1 MPTLAL
7 RLLLLC
13 CLVLNAGATTQVV
26 TSLANL
32 TNATLSGGVWLVQ
45 TNLSF
50 HASLLVNSTG
60 NKTLTLIGDPVI
72 CRGMCVLDALQK
84 SGHFVVLPGNTLVL
98 QNLALVNSTRGK
110 VSGSGLLSE
119 PCLGGP
125 TFPNILLPPSVV
137 SDPNDY
143 LENKHHNTVCTPN
156 AYFSVSG
163 NGPYNYGQGLID
175 CSRYLCGAVIVG
187 EQASLQVSG
196 CLFAN
201 NTGVTQGS
209 YEARGGAIS
218 ILASSTGGFSIA
230 NTVFFNNQA
239 VRTAGY
245 NTAGGGAI
253 SLDQPW
259 LMVNLPKGP
268 MSIANCTFVGNSAH
282 VGGALDGTLSYGLL
296 TVSQSTFT
304 QNVANAI
311 PFQSTGFGG
320 AVKLGSHYGD
330 RPFHGASS
338 DHGTD
343 VVFEQHAHYV
353 FDTCT
358 FTGNS
363 AVVAI
368 KGQGVLVP
376 KGGAIAVLQGGHG
389 VTVTNS
395 VFTNN
400 SAAQGGAVYQNGNSL
415 MNLNY
420 LNTINPGAEAA
431 AAPENVKYSTTDYFA
446 ISAGQDY
453 YSLAPVGWAST
464 YMVTLSGCNF
474 TGNTA
479 VTVLDSATG
488 GRGGAVFMSCG
499 LTYAVN
505 SSFIG
510 NAATLTAG
518 YTSFGGAVAVT
529 DGCQS
534 IDVVTFLD
542 SNFTCANCLF
552 DSNTAVNGGGAVAT
566 ISAVGAQTRAM
577 VLSFTGGTI
586 RNHAAAQGGAVYLSG
601 ADASVTFSGVSL
613 TGNRATV
620 GGAVYTAGSVTIANC
635 VLTGNAAGNGSVV
648 AVASGGSLSYASTS
662 VSGNAAAQYGTTFVA
677 ANPGVVAFA
686 ASAAFSANTA
696 QAGGIV
702 FYDTTNASSLA
713 VPAGGSAQSTGN
725 YGPVRATVPSSAS
738 LLVNGVSPS
747 LGTPAYVTTKSN
759 TAVNLTFTLTD
770 AFGQAVVYWADAA
783 FDVACS
789 SFRTATAA
797 SAGTCPAGTVG
808 GAAHT
813 SYFGGVA
820 SLQPL
825 VTGAIGSSML
835 LTATLQSPS
844 VPALLPP
851 GLVYSVNVTVAPCLA
866 LETFDTP
873 SLRCVCA
880 AGAYF
885 NGNTGVCTACP
896 QSTFSAAGASTC
908 ALCPPGSYSDAGYTK
923 CTPCPAGT
931 YLNSTSS
938 TCSTCPLGTS
948 APQPGSTACNLNPAG
963 YVSQTQTTFAANLT
977 LAGVSAASFGAAQN
991 TSLAASL
998 ASAAG
1003 VPAASIVITA
1013 VASAS
1018 AGRHL
1023 LQGSALVTYIV
1034 VTSSTN
1040 TSLLSTT
1047 LANTASLAT
1056 ALVSALKASG
1066 DAVLRQVT
1074 GAVLTAPAV
1083 SSLVLSAQPCPAGTF
1098 LSGTGTASS
1107 CVACAPGSYM
1117 PLPGA
1122 TSCLPCSANT
1132 YQPQLGATAC
1142 LACPDMKATSPPTSS
1157 VVLNCSCPYGMFA
1170 SYDDAVTT
1178 FACLPCPPG
1187 ALCSGALS
1195 PSGPTAPPLALD
1207 GYWHADNDTSVFYDC
1222 DDGVCLAEEFGVW
1235 PNCREGHTG
1244 LVCAECIPDWRIV
1257 DGFCQ
1262 SCEGQ
1267 ESLAAWPAAKREA
1280 LAACL
1285 GVIAVLIAI
1294 PILWWPLFLNVV
1306 AEWKQRLG
1314 RLAARLKRGGAP
1326 AEEEQEEVQKAE
1338 DDGLGAGASHHREA
1352 GTFALVLGLL
1362 SFFAEPLALVVESL
1376 QIVSSFKS
1384 TTRVPWP
1391 LTYRRYVGRLSI
1403 INFNFLHLPKSACAT
1418 PETNLYGE
1426 FDGITLSITAILL
1439 FIALAWAL
1447 GLALNLLVLRRGPDV
1462 VADYNRRTLAHA
1474 LLVMQLAY
1482 APLAETII
1490 GVFSCRSIA
1499 GSHWLTKEAKLE
1511 CYVPEHNKYRALG
1524 AFWATIYVAGIP
1536 AAFLAVLHYY
1546 RIPAA
1551 AAHLRQV
1558 ALLRQTVD
1566 TAWQRGVKQ
1575 PEGVNT
1581 SKVTPTNISPEH
1593 VDALYFGL
1601 IHGREAPNQAELAS
1615 GAVEV
1620 SRGVA
1625 AVKEE
1630 APMPDLFSHAV
1641 GTGSNLDE
1649 LHKKRLYA
1657 VMRWGRKNVHVMH
1670 YSWHE
1675 LQPEE
1680 DLRRPGAEEACGEL
1694 FEHFYP
1700 VRWYYKLFETAVKL
1714 VLTSVLLFIAP
1725 GSAAQILAGVLIT
1738 FLVLIVYLRMLPYA
1752 VKAVRRIAYACNL
1765 VIFLLMLLALGLKAN
1780 VSVGNGR
1787 RSDLFYSACVGLV
1800 IYALFAAPVVIT
1812 LNSGIM
1818 ILVKHNVKHRMHRRL
1833 NIPGLKKT
1841 KHLELTGE
1849 EGAGGG
1855 EAGAK
1860 YDAAHV

>member
-143 LENKHHNTVCTPN
+143 LENNYHNTVCTPN

-163 NGPYNYGQGLID
+163 NGHYNYGQGLID

-431 AAPENVKYSTTDYFA
+431 AAPENVKYSTDYFA

-518 YTSFGGAVAVT
+518 YTSFGGAVAVS

-677 ANPGVVAFA
+677 ANPGAVAFA

-759 TAVNLTFTLTD
+759 TAVNLTFTLSD

-880 AGAYF
+880 
-885 NGNTGVCTACP
+885 
-896 QSTFSAAGASTC
+896 
-908 ALCPPGSYSDAGYTK
+908 
-923 CTPCPAGT
+923 
-931 YLNSTSS
+931 
-938 TCSTCPLGTS
+938 
-948 APQPGSTACNLNPAG
+948 
-963 YVSQTQTTFAANLT
+963 
-977 LAGVSAASFGAAQN
+977 
-991 TSLAASL
+991 
-998 ASAAG
+998 
-1003 VPAASIVITA
+1003 
-1013 VASAS
+1013 
-1018 AGRHL
+1018 
-1023 LQGSALVTYIV
+1023 
-1034 VTSSTN
+1034 
-1040 TSLLSTT
+1040 
-1047 LANTASLAT
+1047 
-1056 ALVSALKASG
+1056 
-1066 DAVLRQVT
+1066 
-1074 GAVLTAPAV
+1074 
-1083 SSLVLSAQPCPAGTF
+1083 AGTF

-1725 GSAAQILAGVLIT
+1725 GTAAQILAGVLIT
-1738 FLVLIVYLRMLPYA
+1738 FLVLIIYLRMLPYA